1 MARTPA
7 MSAANEITLASAG
20 TSLAKIATVVD
31 GVVTLTP
38 NEAWKRERGS
48 TKGCWSWLGRRTG

>member
-1 MARTPA
+1 